1 MTDCHRF
8 MVSVVSN
15 LLMESRAFKNH
26 KGSFSVYSVEDLNI
40 DNTLP
45 DVFTP
50 FFDVECETGF
60 KHDLTSLKN
69 RIKKSS
75 KTVIVVLPNQ
85 EVKSRY
91 LKELSDLKKRKLRI
105 VSMREFP
112 NCVYDVLRSV
122 DRKKD

>member
-1 MTDCHRF
+1 